1 MDERKFSMAFYV
13 MFTSANPARAY
24 IVKSDVIIRASE
36 KAYYPIDLLDP
47 STYVSENPD
56 VYKIRFAEQVSFCN
70 L

>member
-24 IVKSDVIIRASE
+24 IMKSDAIIRASD

-47 STYVSENPD
+47 PTYVCEGTNI
-56 VYKIRFAEQVSFCN
+56 YKIRFADEVSFCN